1 LLWVLSAPTAAAEP
15 PAIRF
20 EEVGEAAGAR
30 FVHSARS
37 FGDRHKAQVL
47 EMFTDGG
54 AAVAVGDFDGDGHD
68 DLFLTDS
75 GEGKPNRLLRNLYGE
90 TGELRFADV
99 TEQAGVAGGNDAR
112 SIVADALW
120 LDFDDDGRLD
130 LLVARFGTPLLYRNL
145 GADEARAETS
155 SAPTT
160 SGVPAGAEK
169 HASLSP
175 RGTATRSVVVGRG
188 TEGEG
193 GTGEPPRFQEVSAP
207 AGLTKF
213 ANTIAAIAFD
223 YDGDGWLDLLL
234 GNYFPPEDL
243 LALETRHVLPNDL
256 DNAVNGGGVS
266 LWRNVPGGSE
276 ATGGRAFVEV
286 TEEAGLAHH
295 TGWTLDL
302 GHGDLDGDGD
312 QDLYLAGDYGTD
324 RLFLNRG
331 PDSGSVPGGITTF
344 EDATVRAL
352 GGFDTRKGMNAELAD
367 FDRDGWLDVYVTN
380 ITDEYMKECNMLW
393 HNQGATAHGA
403 EEAAGEAAAEAAP
416 DGAPDGAPGGITFL
430 DVSAETGTCDT
441 DWGWAAKFGDF
452 DNDGWEDLFVVNGLR
467 SAGEGNYIPLLLE
480 TIITP
485 GIDFSDLD
493 SYPDIGERTW
503 SGYQKQRLF
512 RNLGDGTFREMAEEA
527 GVANDLDG
535 RGIGVG
541 DFDRD
546 GRLDLYQSN
555 QRRESLLFRNVTEG
569 AGHWIQ
575 LRLVGA
581 GVAARTA
588 SPAASPGSAQPP
600 VRKGAAGATAPAGG
614 SERGS
619 NRWAIGA
626 RVTVTAG
633 GERYLREVNGGNG
646 YAGQSTTRL
655 HVGLGRAEAVEK
667 VEIRWP
673 NGRVEV
679 LETKKGKPPVPID
692 AVTTIEEGKG
702 IVE

>member
-1 LLWVLSAPTAAAEP
+1 MTGADARAERRVGLGGPPHRLPSPRPSPLLAEGRGRPAQPAYCRRSSIVSLLLLAAVAVPAAAEP

-99 TEQAGVAGGNDAR
+99 TEAAGVGGGNDPR

-120 LDFDDDGRLD
+120 FDFDDDGRLD

-145 GADEARAETS
+145 GADEARAEAS

-160 SGVPAGAEK
+160 GGALTGAEK

-175 RGTATRSVVVGRG
+175 RGGRG

-193 GTGEPPRFQEVSAP
+193 GTGEPPRFQEVSAA

-256 DNAVNGGGVS
+256 DNAVNGGGAS

-331 PDSGSVPGGITTF
+331 AGPDGITTF

-352 GGFDTRKGMNAELAD
+352 GGFDTRKGMNADLAD

-393 HNQGATAHGA
+393 HNQGL
-403 EEAAGEAAAEAAP
+403 P
-416 DGAPDGAPGGITFL
+416 PDGAPGGLTFL

-555 QRRESLLFRNVTEG
+555 QRRESLLFQNVTEG
-569 AGHWIQ
+569 AGRWVQ

-581 GVAARTA
+581 GVRE
-588 SPAASPGSAQPP
+588 G
-600 VRKGAAGATAPAGG
+600 
-614 SERGS
+614 GS
-619 NRWAIGA
+619 NRSAIGA

-655 HVGLGRAEAVEK
+655 HFGLGQAEAVEK
-667 VEIRWP
+667 VEICWP
-673 NGRVEV
+673 SGRVEV
-679 LETKKGKPPVPID
+679 LEAKEGKPPVPID
-692 AVTTIEEGKG
+692 AVSLIEEGKVV
-702 IVE
+702 IQ